1 MVKDCLFL
9 YPILPPGNNGD
20 ANQLFMANA
29 AANITPPTPE
39 SVMVGGVGL
48 GAIPKQQRGIEVRD
62 RLYRAAIRE
71 IDQKGIEESRV
82 ENIVADAGTSW
93 GTFFR
98 YFPRKED
105 IFLHES
111 ARNFR
116 EYLRPAFDE
125 AVTDDSTP
133 IRESARK
140 VILLMMEPRISPR
153 FHAEM
158 LAETL
163 SHPARFAAI
172 LGEGELPLAVLMS
185 GLLAE
190 GQKRGEVNPDA
201 PIPICAAVLL
211 AGVMFSAAA
220 VLQAVAEGSRP
231 GTDIAKVA
239 NQAFDLAWSGVGA

>member
-1 MVKDCLFL
+1 
-9 YPILPPGNNGD
+9 
-20 ANQLFMANA
+20 MANA

-39 SVMVGGVGL
+39 SVLVGGVGL

-62 RLYRAAIRE
+62 RLYQAAISE
-71 IDQKGIEESRV
+71 IDAKGIEESRV
-82 ENIVADAGTSW
+82 ENIVAEAGTSW

-111 ARNFR
+111 SRHFR
-116 EYLRPAFDE
+116 EGLRPAFDRAISDE
-125 AVTDDSTP
+125 STP
-133 IRESARK
+133 IREGARE
-140 VILLMMEPRISPR
+140 VILLMMEPQISPR

-172 LGEGELPLAVLMS
+172 LGEGEMPLAVLTA

-190 GQKRGEVNPDA
+190 GQRRGEVKNEA
-201 PIPICAAVLL
+201 PIPVCAAVLL
-211 AGVMFSAAA
+211 AGVMFSAST
-220 VLQAVAEGSRP
+220 VLRDVADGNRP
-231 GTDIAKVA
+231 GSDIAEVA
-239 NQAFDLAWSGVGA
+239 NQAFDLAWTGVGT

>member
-1 MVKDCLFL
+1 MT
-9 YPILPPGNNGD
+9 
-20 ANQLFMANA
+20 NA
-29 AANITPPTPE
+29 AAHIAPPTPE
-39 SVMVGGVGL
+39 SVLVGGVGL
-48 GAIPKQQRGIEVRD
+48 GAIPKQQRGIDVRD
-62 RLYRAAIRE
+62 RLYAAAVKE
-71 IDQKGIEESRV
+71 IDSKGIEESRV
-82 ENIVADAGTSW
+82 ENIVAEAGTSW

-116 EYLRPAFDE
+116 EFLRPAWDE
-125 AVTDDSTP
+125 AIADEETP
-133 IRESARK
+133 IREGARQI
-140 VILLMMEPRISPR
+140 ILLMMEPQISPR

-172 LGEGELPLAVLMS
+172 LGEGELPLAVLMA

-190 GQKRGEVNPDA
+190 GQNRGEVKADA
-201 PIPICAAVLL
+201 PIPVCAAVLL
-211 AGVMFSAAA
+211 AGVMFSAAR
-220 VLQAVAEGSRP
+220 VLQDVAEGSRP
-231 GTDIAKVA
+231 GSDIAEVA